1 MSISAASSSYVSSA
15 AETDDDQ
22 SFSDMQ
28 VSQLQAEILQQ
39 SKDIEAFIKNSR
51 KDDDSASLTVL
62 KSLFVLF
69 KSELSVNLK
78 LRKLLVDERKKKS
91 QCEVELKSFFHA
103 VHKIGYQNIN
113 DLSTIVECLNEQ
125 DNQITNLL
133 KSARQLKEE
142 KANSKKL
149 ILQISEMQKQQTM
162 QLQSDNDKDK
172 QMKMIEQELDM
183 CKKNIEVLNM
193 EVNEKTNKLRILEKN
208 NQQLINENLYMKK
221 MFEQDKVSKQ
231 NQNDETKTFFM
242 NQIQTLQK
250 NIQTLSNT
258 LKQKEIE
265 HQKALTELNAQ
276 NLIDIQSVKT
286 EMNNTIS
293 SINRE
298 KEDLEENHKKEV
310 ERLMTQI
317 TNMNKEVS
325 DNAKESEISKV
336 ELKVLQNKIDEFE
349 IEKKELIQE
358 NNDLKKKFKKLIKK
372 FKKIQYAVNDTE
384 KAYKKQIESIHQDY
398 NEKMRNSISNAEAD
412 WENKLSK
419 AENRIKQ
426 LQCSIE
432 EQKTE
437 ANTLR
442 EIIRKLSFNL
452 QQEEA
457 ENARLKASFQMHQYS
472 CPPNFRNSMKNIREN
487 QKHDYSSPSE
497 DVSFQAL

>member
-149 ILQISEMQKQQTM
+149 ILQISEMQKQQTV

-298 KEDLEENHKKEV
+298 KEDLEGRNPLHYSCEIDNTAATEIILQKLKDDDVIKQKILNKRDKNGKTPLLSSCMYQSDKCFNMIYHATDNPPDINDHELLFGNTPLHFASEGNNFYLFKSVMEKNDV
-310 ERLMTQI
+310 EI
-317 TNMNKEVS
+317 NK
-325 DNAKESEISKV
+325 
-336 ELKVLQNKIDEFE
+336 QNK
-349 IEKKELIQE
+349 
-358 NNDLKKKFKKLIKK
+358 
-372 FKKIQYAVNDTE
+372 AVFLV
-384 KAYKKQIESIHQDY
+384 
-398 NEKMRNSISNAEAD
+398 IS
-412 WENKLSK
+412 
-419 AENRIKQ
+419 
-426 LQCSIE
+426 
-432 EQKTE
+432 
-437 ANTLR
+437 
-442 EIIRKLSFNL
+442 
-452 QQEEA
+452 
-457 ENARLKASFQMHQYS
+457 
-472 CPPNFRNSMKNIREN
+472 
-487 QKHDYSSPSE
+487 
-497 DVSFQAL
+497 VV